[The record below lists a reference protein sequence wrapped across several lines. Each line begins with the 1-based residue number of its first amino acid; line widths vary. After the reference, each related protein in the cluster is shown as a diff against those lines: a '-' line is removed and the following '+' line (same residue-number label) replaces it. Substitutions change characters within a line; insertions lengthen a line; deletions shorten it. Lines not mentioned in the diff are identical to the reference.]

1 MSADYERRRI
11 EPTPQPRRTRGR
23 SARSIAQ
30 ATFAGAMMVGGVV
43 WAGTRADTVY
53 AKPGELLSLPV
64 TVVKPKLSPEQM
76 LIGDATPDLSAPV
89 TKRIAFVLRKFAKD
103 DRVADRA
110 ATALVREAAKKN
122 IDPVLLVGLMITENS
137 RIDPMAKS
145 NVGATG
151 LMQVMPFHAGEWGCG
166 SDNLVNV
173 ESNICHGVAILA
185 DYVRRSPKNL
195 HKALLRYNGCV
206 RGTNTPRCHTYSSK
220 VYKHANNA
228 SRLMA
233 SIGGTEARSYSVPAT
248 VRKANTAKRA
258 TAKRATTAKR
268 STSRATA
275 NRATLSRAAKRA
287 AASRAANKR
296 AAKARATRARST
308 KPAPIKVPRQVV
320 LGEIKVVR

>member
-1 MSADYERRRI
+1 MSSTNERRSTVQAPPPPRSRRARLG
-11 EPTPQPRRTRGR
+11 TVPQMVF
-23 SARSIAQ
+23 A
-30 ATFAGAMMVGGVV
+30 ATMMLAGVV
-43 WAGTRADTVY
+43 WAGTRAGTVY
-53 AKPGELLSLPV
+53 ARPGELLALPA
-64 TVVKPKLSPEQM
+64 TVVKPTLTPEEI

-89 TKRIAFVLRKFAKD
+89 THRIALVLRKFAKD

-137 RIDPMAKS
+137 AIDPLAKS
-145 NVGATG
+145 SVGATG

-206 RGTNTPRCHTYSSK
+206 RGTNTPNCHTYSAK

-233 SIGGTEARSYSVPAT
+233 SLGGTEARRYSAPTAPKK
-248 VRKANTAKRA
+248 VRTAKRA
-258 TAKRATTAKR
+258 TAT
-268 STSRATA
+268 
-275 NRATLSRAAKRA
+275 RAASKRVTRSRTTTRPRA
-287 AASRAANKR
+287 A
-296 AAKARATRARST
+296 TR
-308 KPAPIKVPRQVV
+308 PAPIKVPRKVV
-320 LGEIKVVR
+320 LGEIKLSK

>member
-1 MSADYERRRI
+1 MSSDYERRRI
-11 EPTPQPRRTRGR
+11 EQTPPSPSKR
-23 SARSIAQ
+23 ARLGTAPQIV
-30 ATFAGAMMVGGVV
+30 FAAVMMLAGVV
-43 WAGTRADTVY
+43 WAGTRAGTVY
-53 AKPGELLSLPV
+53 AKPGELLALPA
-64 TVVKPKLSPEQM
+64 TVVKQTLTPEEI

-89 TKRIAFVLRKFAKD
+89 TRRIAFVLRKFAKD

-110 ATALVREAAKKN
+110 ASALVREAAKKN

-137 RIDPMAKS
+137 AIDPLAKS

-195 HKALLRYNGCV
+195 HKALLGYNGCV
-206 RGTNTPRCHTYSSK
+206 RGTNTPRCYTYSSK

-233 SIGGTEARSYSVPAT
+233 SVGGTEVRRYTAPAAPKKRT
-248 VRKANTAKRA
+248 V
-258 TAKRATTAKR
+258 KRATTTR
-268 STSRATA
+268 T
-275 NRATLSRAAKRA
+275 AAK
-287 AASRAANKR
+287 
-296 AAKARATRARST
+296 RATRARTTRPRAT

-320 LGEIKVVR
+320 LGEIKLSR

>member
-1 MSADYERRRI
+1 MRSPHVRSL
-11 EPTPQPRRTRGR
+11 RTV
-23 SARSIAQ
+23 SQ
-30 ATFAGAMMVGGVV
+30 AVFAGVMMLGGVV
-43 WAGTRADTVY
+43 WAGTRTNTVY
-53 AKPGELLSLPV
+53 AKPGDLLALPA
-64 TVVKPKLSPEQM
+64 TVVKPTMTPEQL

-89 TKRIAFVLRKFAKD
+89 TQRIAFVLRKFAKD

-137 RIDPMAKS
+137 GIDPLAKS

-185 DYVRRSPKNL
+185 DYVRRSPTNL

-233 SIGGTEARSYSVPAT
+233 SIGGAEVRRYSAPAAPKKAR
-248 VRKANTAKRA
+248 
-258 TAKRATTAKR
+258 TAKRATTR
-268 STSRATA
+268 RAV
-275 NRATLSRAAKRA
+275 AKRA
-287 AASRAANKR
+287 ATTRTASKR
-296 AAKARATRARST
+296 AAATRTASKRATRARTTRPRAVS

-320 LGEIKVVR
+320 LGEIKISR

>member
-1 MSADYERRRI
+1 MSSNYERRRI
-11 EPTPQPRRTRGR
+11 E
-23 SARSIAQ
+23 Q
-30 ATFAGAMMVGGVV
+30 ATPSGSTRSRLGTVPQIVFASVMMLAGVV
-43 WAGTRADTVY
+43 WAGTRAGTVY
-53 AKPGELLSLPV
+53 ARPGELLALPA
-64 TVVKPKLSPEQM
+64 TVVKPNLTAEEI

-89 TKRIAFVLRKFAKD
+89 TQRIALVLRKFAKD
-103 DRVADRA
+103 DRIADRA
-110 ATALVREAAKKN
+110 ATALVREAGKKN

-137 RIDPMAKS
+137 AIDPLAKS

-206 RGTNTPRCHTYSSK
+206 RGTNTPNCHTYSSK

-233 SIGGTEARSYSVPAT
+233 SLGGTEARRYSAPAAPKK
-248 VRKANTAKRA
+248 VRTAKRA
-258 TAKRATTAKR
+258 TVTRTASKRATP
-268 STSRATA
+268 
-275 NRATLSRAAKRA
+275 
-287 AASRAANKR
+287 
-296 AAKARATRARST
+296 ARTTRPRPTRARAT

-320 LGEIKVVR
+320 LGEIKLSK

>member
-1 MSADYERRRI
+1 MSENYERRSI
-11 EPTPQPRRTRGR
+11 EPTSHPRSARGR
-23 SARSIAQ
+23 SARTIAQ
-30 ATFAGAMMVGGVV
+30 AVFAGAMMVGGVV
-43 WAGTRADTVY
+43 WAGTRSGTVY
-53 AKPGELLSLPV
+53 AKPGELLSLPA
-64 TVVKPKLSPEQM
+64 TVVTPRLTPEQL

-89 TKRIAFVLRKFAKD
+89 TQRIAFVLRKFAKD

-137 RIDPMAKS
+137 GIDPMAKS

-185 DYVRRSPKNL
+185 DYVRRSPTNL
-195 HKALLRYNGCV
+195 HKALLGYNGCV

-233 SIGGTEARSYSVPAT
+233 SIGGTEMRVYSAPVT
-248 VRKANTAKRA
+248 VRKARTAKRA
-258 TAKRATTAKR
+258 TAKRATTNRTA
-268 STSRATA
+268 A
-275 NRATLSRAAKRA
+275 NRATLNRATLNRAAKRA
-287 AASRAANKR
+287 AATRAANRR
-296 AAKARATRARST
+296 AVKTRATRARAT

>member
-1 MSADYERRRI
+1 MSSSQERRRLDPAPPPRSKNPRML
-11 EPTPQPRRTRGR
+11 PTV
-23 SARSIAQ
+23 ARAV
-30 ATFAGAMMVGGVV
+30 FAGVMMVGGVV
-43 WAGTRADTVY
+43 WAGTRVNTVY
-53 AKPGELLSLPV
+53 AKPGELLSLPA
-64 TVVKPKLSPEQM
+64 TVVKPTLTKEQL

-89 TKRIAFVLRKFAKD
+89 TQRIAFVLRRFAKD

-137 RIDPMAKS
+137 AIDPLAKS

-233 SIGGTEARSYSVPAT
+233 SVGGTEVRRYTAPVTVAKAR
-248 VRKANTAKRA
+248 TAKRA
-258 TAKRATTAKR
+258 TAKRTTVKR
-268 STSRATA
+268 SAATRTA
-275 NRATLSRAAKRA
+275 SKRVT
-287 AASRAANKR
+287 RP
-296 AAKARATRARST
+296 RATRART
-308 KPAPIKVPRQVV
+308 TQPAPIKVPRQVV
-320 LGEIKVVR
+320 LGEIKIVR

>member
-1 MSADYERRRI
+1 MSSNDERRSTGQ
-11 EPTPQPRRTRGR
+11 TPPPRSRR
-23 SARSIAQ
+23 ARLGTVPQIV
-30 ATFAGAMMVGGVV
+30 FAAIMMLAGVV
-43 WAGTRADTVY
+43 WAGTRAGTVY
-53 AKPGELLSLPV
+53 ARPGELLALPA
-64 TVVKPKLSPEQM
+64 TVVKPTLTPEEI

-89 TKRIAFVLRKFAKD
+89 TQRIALVLRKFAKD

-110 ATALVREAAKKN
+110 ATALVREAARKN

-137 RIDPMAKS
+137 AIDPLAKS
-145 NVGATG
+145 SVGATG

-206 RGTNTPRCHTYSSK
+206 RGTNTPNCHTYSAK

-233 SIGGTEARSYSVPAT
+233 SLGGTEARRYSAPAAPKK
-248 VRKANTAKRA
+248 VRTAKRA
-258 TAKRATTAKR
+258 TPTRTASK
-268 STSRATA
+268 
-275 NRATLSRAAKRA
+275 
-287 AASRAANKR
+287 
-296 AAKARATRARST
+296 RATRARTTRPRAAT

-320 LGEIKVVR
+320 LGEIKLSK

>member
-1 MSADYERRRI
+1 MSFSNERR
-11 EPTPQPRRTRGR
+11 TPGHSVRATSSR
-23 SARSIAQ
+23 ARSMRTIGQ
-30 ATFAGAMMVGGVV
+30 AVFAGAMMVGGVI
-43 WAGTRADTVY
+43 WAGTRAGTVY
-53 AKPGELLSLPV
+53 AKPGELLSLPA
-64 TVVKPKLSPEQM
+64 TVVKPKLTPEQL

-89 TKRIAFVLRKFAKD
+89 TQRIAFVLRKFAKD

-110 ATALVREAAKKN
+110 ATALVREAARKN

-137 RIDPMAKS
+137 RIDPLAKS

-206 RGTNTPRCHTYSSK
+206 RGTNTPNCHTYSAK
-220 VYKHANNA
+220 VYKHANTA

-233 SIGGTEARSYSVPAT
+233 TVGGEARSYSAPAAPRR
-248 VRKANTAKRA
+248 VSKAKTPAKRTAKRVGSKQRTVKRA
-258 TAKRATTAKR
+258 PAKRGTT
-268 STSRATA
+268 
-275 NRATLSRAAKRA
+275 KRA
-287 AASRAANKR
+287 STKR
-296 AAKARATRARST
+296 APTKRASAA
-308 KPAPIKVPRQVV
+308 PAAIKVPRQVV
-320 LGEIKVVR
+320 LGEIKLAPQ